1 MEMPQFDVSVNIQ
14 WSLRVGAPSWDQA
27 KDLVNDTVDQLL
39 SDVRYQEIRDES
51 IDIDIREV

>member
-1 MEMPQFDVSVNIQ
+1 MEMPQFDVLVNIQ